1 MMRRQASE
9 STKLTDRE
17 HEVLLLLADGLG
29 AAARSCSQMGLAVG
43 TDENVLVAD
52 TGNHVQRH

>member
-1 MMRRQASE
+1 MGF
-9 STKLTDRE
+9 
-17 HEVLLLLADGLG
+17 ADGLG
-29 AAARSCSQMGLAVG
+29 DAASSCSPMGLAVG